1 MHYLFS
7 LQDPAITTSM
17 PVLDLVDCIKP
28 GSVVYDN
35 VASGSDEEVRIIG
48 GQATLTGKVEAQL

>member
-1 MHYLFS
+1 
-7 LQDPAITTSM
+7 M

-48 GQATLTGKVEAQL
+48 GQATLTGKVEA